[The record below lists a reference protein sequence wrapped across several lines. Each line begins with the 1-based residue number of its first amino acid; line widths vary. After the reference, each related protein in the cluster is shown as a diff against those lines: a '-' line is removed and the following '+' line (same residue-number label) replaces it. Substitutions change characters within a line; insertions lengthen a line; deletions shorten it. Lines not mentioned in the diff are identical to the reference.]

1 MLDNWYQSE
10 RQMLVR
16 RASLLG
22 ELARLTNICLEL
34 SKIKVL
40 KMLDL
45 QTKSAIISNKLMKE
59 FPQNK
64 VLVLKPGET
73 ID

>member
-1 MLDNWYQSE
+1 MIDF
-10 RQMLVR
+10 
-16 RASLLG
+16 
-22 ELARLTNICLEL
+22 CLEHG
-34 SKIKVL
+34 KIEAL

-45 QTKSAIISNKLMKE
+45 QTKSAIISNKLMKK
-59 FPQNK
+59 FLPKK